1 MNYELGN
8 IFNQIS
14 KEVSEVCTRTDDTMA
29 ARFADCIARAEKVF
43 VYGNGRSGLTGK
55 MFGMRLMHSGYDV
68 YIVGE
73 TNTPSFSAKDLLIV
87 ISGSGKSET
96 INNMVYKVQEIGG
109 TSALVTA
116 SEDQSVSEKFGCT
129 LHLHASTKHNDI
141 PTIQPLGN
149 QFDQSLHLVMDAIV
163 IYLNQKNNKTNE
175 ALKKMHFN
183 LE

>member
-1 MNYELGN
+1 MNYELRS
-8 IFNQIS
+8 ILNQVS
-14 KEVSEVCTRTDDTMA
+14 NEVSEACLRTDEVMA
-29 ARFADCIARAEKVF
+29 VQFTDYIDKAENIF
-43 VYGNGRSGLTGK
+43 IYGNGRSGLTGK
-55 MFGMRLMHSGYDV
+55 MFGMRLMHSDYNV

-73 TNTPSFSAKDLLIV
+73 TNTPSFSHKDLLIV

-96 INNMVYKVQEIGG
+96 INKMVHKVQEIGG
-109 TSALVTA
+109 TSTLVTA
-116 SEDQSVSEKFGCT
+116 SEDYSLSEKFDCT
-129 LHLHASTKHNDI
+129 LQLKASTKHNDI

-149 QFDQSLHLVMDAIV
+149 QFDQSLHLVMDSII